1 MALGKGFLVLA
12 AKLEEAATLLSASDV
27 RTRLQNALSD
37 YCEKSRKSGEYC
49 YAYVVDVFG
58 DDRTGTVVFSLSD
71 ELKQA
76 SYTCAADGASIAI
89 DSAVDV
95 VPITTYTAERVTEA
109 GARNSKTDLKH
120 LQAIHDASAHLGAEC
135 STKESAAVDVTG
147 DVIPL
152 REGAVG
158 QDGTAYLKLIAPGW
172 GSSGYYSAEVL
183 KRDGPKCFTNGT
195 KNYWNHQTAAEESER
210 PEGDLR
216 DLASVLTED
225 ARYEENGPAGAGLY
239 AKAKVFEM
247 FRQPVDELAKSI
259 GMSIRATGKAKEG
272 KAEGKSGPIIQ
283 ELNRGI
289 SVDYVTTPGAGGK
302 ILQLFEAARKR
313 TEPQPKEAA
322 TEMDAAEMKKLLEAN
337 NAAIQTSIQ
346 EANKPLIESNRKLA
360 QRLAASESRT
370 IIQEALKDL
379 RLPQT
384 AKDRIESKVSAVAP
398 ITESGDL
405 DTAKL
410 KLVIEAAIK
419 EAGDDLAALGL
430 PIVIGQGSGSGE
442 LTEAQRKDM
451 REAEAKETDQLAAR
465 LGLRGE
471 GARLFREG
479 RNGFDSTYAS
489 SVAVAE
495 GDDD

>member
-1 MALGKGFLVLA
+1 MDTSAL
-12 AKLEEAATLLSASDV
+12 
-27 RTRLQNALSD
+27 
-37 YCEKSRKSGEYC
+37 EK
-49 YAYVVDVFG
+49 AIADFG
-58 DDRTGTVVFSLSD
+58 
-71 ELKQA
+71 
-76 SYTCAADGASIAI
+76 
-89 DSAVDV
+89 
-95 VPITTYTAERVTEA
+95 TYREA
-109 GARNSKTDLKH
+109 GARNSKSDFSH
-120 LQAIHDASAHLGAEC
+120 IQSIHDSAYALGAEC
-135 STKESAAVDVTG
+135 SAKEAAALEITG
-147 DVIPL
+147 DAIPL

-183 KRDGPKCFTNGT
+183 KRDGPKCFASGT
-195 KNYWNHQTAAEESER
+195 KNYWNHQTAQEEAER

-225 ARYEENGPAGAGLY
+225 ARYDDAGPAGPGLY

-313 TEPQPKEAA
+313 TEPTQKEAA
-322 TEMDAAEMKKLLEAN
+322 TDMDAAEFTKLLEAN
-337 NAAIQTSIQ
+337 NKAVQASIQ

-360 QRLAASESRT
+360 QRIAASESRNL
-370 IIQEALKDL
+370 IREALKDI

-384 AKDRIESKVSAVAP
+384 AKDRIESKVSESAP
-398 ITESGDL
+398 ITEDGAL

-410 KLVIEAAIK
+410 KTVIEAAIK
-419 EAGDDLAALGL
+419 EAGDDLAALTGGA
-430 PIVIGQGSGSGE
+430 IVIGQGSGSGE
-442 LTEAQRKDM
+442 LTESQRKERETADAEEM
-451 REAEAKETDQLAAR
+451 RESAGLFGFSGKGAEIFNRGRAAFDPTYNSAVN
-465 LGLRGE
+465 GRGVGTME
-471 GARLFREG
+471 
-479 RNGFDSTYAS
+479 
-489 SVAVAE
+489 AE
-495 GDDD
+495 